1 MKKLYF
7 LNEEE
12 KERILKLHESAT
24 TKQYISEA
32 DTGSVLGGAA
42 AGAAIGSAIPV
53 VGTIAGAVI
62 GGALGLIRGSGG
74 SYSGVEKI
82 FQACNASG
90 MGKTTMD
97 GGTLDSISK
106 QVHDAIEGWGTD
118 EDAIKSALGKIATI
132 PDLCAVN
139 KRYAENY
146 PGYTLLGDLDG
157 DIDSDSEWNEYVYQ
171 PLLAAKR
178 KSEELGAKG
187 SSGSSSGGWSAIKD
201 GAKKMMATAIVKA
214 QPAWANYMCIVNNK
228 DANFGKMSNG
238 SYAITIGNSVY
249 YDNGRYKAPD
259 GTMKSYTCPGTTVTT
274 TKPVTT
280 TKTKTVSK
288 STGTN
293 AITQSNVKQ
302 VQKIVGVA
310 ETGVFDTA
318 TAKAVRAKLGA

>member
-42 AGAAIGSAIPV
+42 AGAAIGSAFPV

-178 KSEELGAKG
+178 KSEELGAGK
-187 SSGSSSGGWSAIKD
+187 SSGGSSWMKD
-201 GAKKMMATAIVKA
+201 TVKTQMVSILLKS
-214 QPAWANYMCIVNNK
+214 QPSWANYMCIVNNK
-228 DANFGKMSNG
+228 DAKIGKMSNG

-274 TKPVTT
+274 TKSVTP

-293 AITQSNVKQ
+293 ALSQSNVKQ
-302 VQKIVGVA
+302 VQKMVGVA